1 MKEKFIERGTD
12 YQLSNGKLSVYET
25 NCFCKNIK
33 FFFNQHVLTLMLSG
47 HKTVSTQHM
56 KLEFFPGTFFI
67 PQKGVINEVSIPN
80 ATYDHPTKCLVLE
93 LDPAYIQS
101 VYEEVLYSEKHK
113 ELLHKTA
120 AESSDH
126 HYFSSDKL
134 LIRAF
139 TQLYLNQHQDRSPAK
154 DLIDD
159 LVTREILLRVFHT
172 KGLHLLRMNFEQSIQ
187 DERIRRVV
195 TYIRNNIQA
204 KFTAEDLAERSGLG
218 QTSFF
223 NKFKKSTGYSPI
235 DFILHERISQAKVM
249 IMKNRYDL
257 QDIAYRCGF
266 NSYEYFC
273 TSFRKIENLRPS
285 DFKKEN
291 IRLASS

>member
-12 YQLSNGKLSVYET
+12 YHLSNGKLSVYET

-33 FFFNQHVLTLMLSG
+33 FYFSQHVLTLMLSG
-47 HKTVSTQHM
+47 HKTISTQHM
-56 KLEFFPGTFFI
+56 EFEFAPGTFFI
-67 PQKGVINEVSIPN
+67 PQKEVINEVSIPH

-93 LDPAYIQS
+93 LHPTYIQS

-113 ELLHKTA
+113 QLLHQDSS
-120 AESSDH
+120 ESQN
-126 HYFSSDKL
+126 HYYASNDKL

-139 TQLYLNQHQDRSPAK
+139 TQLYLNQHQDHSPAK
-154 DLIDD
+154 VLIDD

-172 KGLHLLRMNFEQSIQ
+172 KGLHLLKMNFEQSIQ

-195 TYIRNNIQA
+195 AHIRNNLQT
-204 KFTAEDLAERSGLG
+204 KFTTEDLVEISGLG
-218 QTSFF
+218 QTTFF

-235 DFILHERISQAKVM
+235 DFILHERIHQAKVM

-291 IRLASS
+291 VRLASS